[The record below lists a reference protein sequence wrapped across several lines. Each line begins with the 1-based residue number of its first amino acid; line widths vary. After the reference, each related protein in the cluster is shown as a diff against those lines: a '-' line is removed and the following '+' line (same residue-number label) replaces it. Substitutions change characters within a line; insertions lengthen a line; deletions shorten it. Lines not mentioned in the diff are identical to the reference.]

1 MYAPERQQEILR
13 LARDGGRVDVV
24 SLAEEFQVT
33 AETIRRDL
41 KALDRAGL
49 VQRVHGGAIPAG
61 RLDFEPDLAERES
74 TAADEKD
81 RIAQAALAELP
92 IDGTVVLDAGT
103 TVARLAAAIPLE
115 ATLTAVTH
123 SLPIA
128 ARLADHP
135 GIQLH
140 LVGGRVRHRTRAA
153 VDAWALRAYGE
164 IRADVLFVAANG
176 FSPARGLTTP
186 DLAEAAVKRAA
197 MAAARRVVL
206 LADSSKCGQEH
217 FARFGALSDVDL
229 LITDSGLSAEDA
241 LAIERDGTEV
251 LRVPGAGAGAGAGGG
266 TGGGTAASAGNAT
279 AASAGDAMG
288 GTAGNAPGQA
298 AVNGSV
304 AGRGAGRKARA

>member
-13 LARDGGRVDVV
+13 LARESGRVDVL
-24 SLAEEFQVT
+24 SLAEVFQVT
-33 AETIRRDL
+33 AETVRRDL

-49 VQRVHGGAIPAG
+49 LRRVHGGAIPAG

-81 RIAQAALAELP
+81 RIAKAALAELP
-92 IDGTVVLDAGT
+92 TEGTLILDAGT
-103 TVARLAAAIPLE
+103 TVARLAAAVPLD
-115 ATLTAVTH
+115 APLTVVTH

-176 FSPARGLTTP
+176 FSAEHGLTTP

-197 MAAARRVVL
+197 IAAARRVVL
-206 LADSSKCGQEH
+206 LADSAKHGQEH
-217 FARFGALSDVDL
+217 FARFGDLGDVDL
-229 LITDSGLSAEDA
+229 LITDGGLSPEDA
-241 LAIERDGTEV
+241 AAIERGGTEV
-251 LRVPGAGAGAGAGGG
+251 V
-266 TGGGTAASAGNAT
+266 
-279 AASAGDAMG
+279 
-288 GTAGNAPGQA
+288 
-298 AVNGSV
+298 
-304 AGRGAGRKARA
+304 RA

>member
-49 VQRVHGGAIPAG
+49 LRRVHGGAIPAG

-81 RIAQAALAELP
+81 RIARAALAELP
-92 IDGTVVLDAGT
+92 AEGTLILDAGS
-103 TVARLAAAIPLE
+103 TVARMAAAIPPD
-115 ATLTAVTH
+115 ASLTVVTH

-140 LVGGRVRHRTRAA
+140 IVGGRVRHRTRAA

-164 IRADVLFVAANG
+164 IRADMAVVAANG
-176 FSPARGLTTP
+176 FSVEHGLTTP

-197 MAAARRVVL
+197 LTAARRVVL
-206 LADSSKCGQEH
+206 LADSSKYAQEH
-217 FARFGALSDVDL
+217 FARFGALGDVDL
-229 LITDSGLSAEDA
+229 LITDKGLTPEDA
-241 LAIERDGTEV
+241 GDIERAGTEV
-251 LRVPGAGAGAGAGGG
+251 V
-266 TGGGTAASAGNAT
+266 
-279 AASAGDAMG
+279 
-288 GTAGNAPGQA
+288 
-298 AVNGSV
+298 
-304 AGRGAGRKARA
+304 RA

>member
-49 VQRVHGGAIPAG
+49 VRRVHGGAIPAG

-81 RIAQAALAELP
+81 RIAKAALAELP
-92 IDGTVVLDAGT
+92 MQGTVILDAGT
-103 TVARLAAAIPLE
+103 TVARLAGIIPLE
-115 ATLTAVTH
+115 AELTVVTH

-135 GIQLH
+135 GMQLH

-153 VDAWALRAYGE
+153 VDAWALRAYSE
-164 IRADVLFVAANG
+164 IRADVVFVAANG
-176 FSPARGLTTP
+176 FSAGHGLTTP

-197 MAAARRVVL
+197 ITAARRVVL
-206 LADSSKCGQEH
+206 LADSAKHGQEH

-229 LITDSGLSAEDA
+229 LITDSGLSPEDA
-241 LAIERDGTEV
+241 TAMERGGMEV
-251 LRVPGAGAGAGAGGG
+251 V
-266 TGGGTAASAGNAT
+266 
-279 AASAGDAMG
+279 
-288 GTAGNAPGQA
+288 
-298 AVNGSV
+298 
-304 AGRGAGRKARA
+304 RA

>member
-49 VQRVHGGAIPAG
+49 VRRVHGGAIPAG
-61 RLDFEPDLAERES
+61 RLDFEPDLAERET

-81 RIAQAALAELP
+81 RIARAALAELP
-92 IDGTVVLDAGT
+92 ADGAVIVDAGST
-103 TVARLAAAIPLE
+103 AARLAGFLPVE
-115 ATLTAVTH
+115 ASLTVVTH

-153 VDAWALRAYGE
+153 VDAWALRAYAE

-176 FSPARGLTTP
+176 FSAEHGLTTP

-197 MAAARRVVL
+197 IAAARRVVL
-206 LADSSKCGQEH
+206 LADSSKHGQEH
-217 FARFGALSDVDL
+217 FARFGDLGDVDL
-229 LITDSGLSAEDA
+229 LITDSGLNPQDA
-241 LAIERDGTEV
+241 AAIERGGTEV
-251 LRVPGAGAGAGAGGG
+251 V
-266 TGGGTAASAGNAT
+266 
-279 AASAGDAMG
+279 
-288 GTAGNAPGQA
+288 
-298 AVNGSV
+298 
-304 AGRGAGRKARA
+304 RA

>member
-13 LARDGGRVDVV
+13 LARDGGRVDVL

-49 VQRVHGGAIPAG
+49 LRRVHGGAIPAG
-61 RLDFEPDLAERES
+61 RLDFEPDLTERES

-81 RIAQAALAELP
+81 RIAKAALAELP
-92 IDGTVVLDAGT
+92 GEGTMILDAGT
-103 TVARLAAAIPLE
+103 TVARLAGAIPLE
-115 ATLTAVTH
+115 AELTVVTH

-135 GIQLH
+135 GMQLH

-176 FSPARGLTTP
+176 FSVDHGLTTP
-186 DLAEAAVKRAA
+186 DLAEAAVKQAA

-206 LADSSKCGQEH
+206 LADSSKHGQEH
-217 FARFGALSDVDL
+217 FARFGGLNDVDL
-229 LITDSGLSAEDA
+229 LITDSGLSPEDA
-241 LAIERDGTEV
+241 TAIERGGTEV
-251 LRVPGAGAGAGAGGG
+251 V
-266 TGGGTAASAGNAT
+266 
-279 AASAGDAMG
+279 
-288 GTAGNAPGQA
+288 
-298 AVNGSV
+298 
-304 AGRGAGRKARA
+304 RA

>member
-33 AETIRRDL
+33 QETIRRDL

-49 VQRVHGGAIPAG
+49 VRRVHGGAIPAG

-74 TAADEKD
+74 TSADEKD
-81 RIAQAALAELP
+81 RIAKAAVPELP
-92 IDGTVVLDAGT
+92 TEGTLILDAGS
-103 TVARLAAAIPLE
+103 TVARLAAAVPLDAE
-115 ATLTAVTH
+115 LTVVTH

-153 VDAWALRAYGE
+153 VDAWALRAYSE

-176 FSPARGLTTP
+176 FSAEQGLTTP

-197 MAAARRVVL
+197 VAAARRVVL
-206 LADSSKCGQEH
+206 LADSAKHGQEH
-217 FARFGALSDVDL
+217 FARFGDMGDVDL
-229 LITDSGLSAEDA
+229 LITDSGLSPEDA
-241 LAIERDGTEV
+241 AAIERGGTEV
-251 LRVPGAGAGAGAGGG
+251 V
-266 TGGGTAASAGNAT
+266 
-279 AASAGDAMG
+279 
-288 GTAGNAPGQA
+288 
-298 AVNGSV
+298 
-304 AGRGAGRKARA
+304 RA

>member
-49 VQRVHGGAIPAG
+49 LRRVHGGAIPVG
-61 RLDFEPDLAERES
+61 RLDFEPDLNEREA

-81 RIAQAALAELP
+81 RIAKAALAELP
-92 IDGTVVLDAGT
+92 AEGTLILDAGT
-103 TVARLAAAIPLE
+103 TVARLAAALPLE
-115 ATLTAVTH
+115 ADLTVVTH

-135 GIQLH
+135 GLQLH

-153 VDAWALRAYGE
+153 VDAWALRAYAE

-176 FSPARGLTTP
+176 FSAEHGLTTP

-197 MAAARRVVL
+197 IAAARRVVL
-206 LADSSKCGQEH
+206 LADSTKHGQEH
-217 FARFGALSDVDL
+217 FARFGGLSDVDL
-229 LITDSGLSAEDA
+229 LITDSGLSPEDA
-241 LAIERDGTEV
+241 AAIERGGTEV
-251 LRVPGAGAGAGAGGG
+251 V
-266 TGGGTAASAGNAT
+266 
-279 AASAGDAMG
+279 
-288 GTAGNAPGQA
+288 
-298 AVNGSV
+298 
-304 AGRGAGRKARA
+304 RA

>member
-13 LARDGGRVDVV
+13 LARDSGRVDVV

-49 VQRVHGGAIPAG
+49 LRRVHGGAIPAG

-81 RIAQAALAELP
+81 RIARAALAELP
-92 IDGTVVLDAGT
+92 AEGTLILDAGS
-103 TVARLAAAIPLE
+103 TVARMAAAIPPE
-115 ATLTAVTH
+115 ASLTVVTH

-140 LVGGRVRHRTRAA
+140 IVGGRVRHRTRAA

-164 IRADVLFVAANG
+164 IRADMAVVAANG
-176 FSPARGLTTP
+176 FSVEHGLTTP

-197 MAAARRVVL
+197 LTAARRVVL
-206 LADSSKCGQEH
+206 LADSSKYAQEH
-217 FARFGALSDVDL
+217 FARFGALGDVDL
-229 LITDSGLSAEDA
+229 LITDKGLTPEDA
-241 LAIERDGTEV
+241 GDIERAGTEV
-251 LRVPGAGAGAGAGGG
+251 V
-266 TGGGTAASAGNAT
+266 
-279 AASAGDAMG
+279 
-288 GTAGNAPGQA
+288 
-298 AVNGSV
+298 
-304 AGRGAGRKARA
+304 RA